1 MGDFKSSLDFAAF
14 MLENAEL
21 DAAFKA
27 ACHTRAFKKGQ
38 SIIGQDDPGRE
49 IFLLR
54 KGKAKVV
61 TYSEEGHEIW
71 LAEFTAGFSF
81 GEMAALLDTAR
92 TSNVIAASDCAVDII
107 SAADFTELLRRFPE
121 FSIYMMRLMA
131 QRLQNTSRAMFEGL
145 SFTVPQRIYEELLRR
160 SEQDA
165 QSKELYH
172 LSPAPSV
179 TQLSEILNVS
189 RESASRAITR
199 LTKQG
204 LVKKRKKHWEI
215 LRPTFGDY

>member
-14 MLENAEL
+14 MSENAEL
-21 DAAFKA
+21 DAAFSA
-27 ACHTRAFKKGQ
+27 VCHRRTFKKGQ

-61 TYSEEGHEIW
+61 IYSEEGHEIW
-71 LAEFTAGFSF
+71 LAEFTAGTSF

-92 TSNVIAASDCAVDII
+92 TSNVIAASDCAVDVI
-107 SAADFTELLRRFPE
+107 SAADFTELLRHFPE

-131 QRLQNTSRAMFEGL
+131 QRLQYTSRAMFEGL
-145 SFTVPQRIYEELLRR
+145 SFTMPQRIYEELLRR
-160 SEQDA
+160 SEQDSV
-165 QSKELYH
+165 SKELYH

-189 RESASRAITR
+189 RESASRAVAR

-204 LVKKRKKHWEI
+204 LVKKQKKHWEI
-215 LRPTFGDY
+215 LRPKFEDY